1 MLDKFNRMDN
11 SKKVPI
17 VIFSAVILIVLIII
31 FSVFRNQNVGY
42 KKIKEYENKS
52 LVYTINSKENGIFHI
67 EVPYLN
73 IKDSYAKT
81 VNEDINDFVL
91 DFIDNEKVILDYDYN
106 VNGNILSLVIKVVDY
121 SEKNIPKSYFKTYNI
136 NLDTKEL
143 LYDDQ
148 VLANFNVTSLDVSN
162 KIEKQFMNWYRDV
175 TEKGYVEE
183 EECDYE
189 CFLKYKEVDDYLDDV
204 SYYIENGNLVVYKPF
219 VFYSIFG
226 EEEYF
231 KEDDFKFMIVK
242 RES

>member
-1 MLDKFNRMDN
+1 MLEKFNRMDN

-17 VIFSAVILIVLIII
+17 VIIGAIVLIVFIVV
-31 FSVFRNQNVGY
+31 FSIVRNQNIGY
-42 KKIKEYENKS
+42 SNIKEDENKAI
-52 LVYTINSKENGIFHI
+52 VYTLKTSGTETFYK

-81 VNEDINDFVL
+81 INEDIDYFVS
-91 DFIDNEKVILDYDYN
+91 DYVDNNKVILSYEYN
-106 VNGNILSLVIKVVDY
+106 INGNILSLVIKVVDY
-121 SEKNIPKSYFKTYNI
+121 GEKNVPKSYFRTYNVD
-136 NLDTKEL
+136 LDNKEL

-148 VLANFNVTSLDVSN
+148 LLANYGVTSLDVSN
-162 KIEKQFMNWYRDV
+162 IIENQFRNWYKDV
-175 TEKGYVEE
+175 TKEGYVEE

-189 CFLKYKEVDDYLDDV
+189 CFLKYKEVEDYLDEV
-204 SYYIENGNLVVYKPF
+204 SYYIEKGNLIAYKPF

-226 EEEYF
+226 EEKYF